1 MNEEDA
7 LLRAICEHPDE
18 DMPRLVLADWLS
30 ERGGAVNTAWANG
43 IRAQVWL
50 ASGLIDAA
58 GAQQSR
64 IFGSAYGLEKL
75 RERLDIQSVGADQW
89 ERGFPTR
96 LVGNFPSV
104 ASAWAR
110 LADRVPCRVLH
121 LNSMSDSAVAEFVT
135 WPALERL
142 TELDLGSWYDPV
154 EWGSFGEA
162 ALRYVAECPALG
174 KLTSLFMGPLNL
186 TNTGA
191 AAILN
196 SPHLLRLQHLQ
207 LRRTHD
213 SPNLTWYTET
223 RLRAGFGADV
233 VI

>member
-1 MNEEDA
+1 MDDEDA
-7 LLRAICEHPDE
+7 LLRAICAHPDE
-18 DMPRLVLADWLS
+18 DTPRLAFADWLS

-50 ASGLIDAA
+50 ANGSTDTA
-58 GAQQSR
+58 GAPQSR
-64 IFGSAYGLEKL
+64 VFESAYGLEKL
-75 RERLDIQSVGADQW
+75 RERLGIECAGADQW

-96 LVGNFPSV
+96 LVGNFSAV
-104 ASAWAR
+104 AGVWAR

-121 LNSMSDSAVAEFVT
+121 LSSVSDRAVAEFVT
-135 WPALERL
+135 WPALDRL
-142 TELDLGSWYDPV
+142 TELDLALWYDPV
-154 EWGSFGEA
+154 ERGTFGEG
-162 ALRYVAECPALG
+162 ALRCVAECPALRG
-174 KLTSLFMGPLNL
+174 LKSLFMGPLRL

-207 LRRTHD
+207 LRRTYD

-233 VI
+233 VV